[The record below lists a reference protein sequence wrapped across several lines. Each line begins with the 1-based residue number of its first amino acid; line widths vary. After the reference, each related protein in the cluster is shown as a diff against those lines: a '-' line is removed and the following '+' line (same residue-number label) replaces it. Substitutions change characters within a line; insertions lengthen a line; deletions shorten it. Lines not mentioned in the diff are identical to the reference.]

1 MPTLLVVDDVQDL
14 TLGGL
19 ALLAVLQGLGV
30 HLVLFGDPDEAV
42 QAFRG
47 SYPEYLYAR
56 FLDPNGPFAAD
67 HVSLQAFQ
75 HEPATYRDIV
85 ASRVSLSIASAEE
98 SSLPLAQR
106 PGKLPAVE
114 GPGPPAPAR
123 CQRPAYQEGAGRRF
137 SQRQTVPVGKRRT
150 RQHRVA
156 DFGAASERQERDM
169 ERHGR
174 DLP

>member
-47 SYPEYLYAR
+47 SYPEYLYAC

-98 SSLPLAQR
+98 SALPLAQR

-114 GPGPPAPAR
+114 VRTAYAR
-123 CQRPAYQEGAGRRF
+123 SMPTTRIPRRCWKTAL
-137 SQRQTVPVGKRRT
+137 STADCTGRQTTNSTTSCGRFRRCI
-150 RQHRVA
+150 
-156 DFGAASERQERDM
+156 
-169 ERHGR
+169 
-174 DLP
+174 